1 MKKYIALMLLLSGL
15 SLTVQAQKVKD
26 HNFEVAKHLDIFN
39 QLYKNLELL
48 YVDTLNP
55 KETIGRGITAML
67 RSLDPYTE
75 YYAQDETKNLR
86 MMLTGKYAG
95 IGALI
100 RKHQKLDR
108 IVIDEPYQNLPAAEV
123 GLKKGDVILSID
135 DSMMTDKAVSYV
147 SEHLR
152 GEPGTIF
159 LR

>member
-67 RSLDPYTE
+67 RGLDPYTE

-86 MMLTGKYAG
+86 MMLTAKYAG

-100 RKHQKLDR
+100 R
-108 IVIDEPYQNLPAAEV
+108 
-123 GLKKGDVILSID
+123 
-135 DSMMTDKAVSYV
+135 
-147 SEHLR
+147 
-152 GEPGTIF
+152 
-159 LR
+159 